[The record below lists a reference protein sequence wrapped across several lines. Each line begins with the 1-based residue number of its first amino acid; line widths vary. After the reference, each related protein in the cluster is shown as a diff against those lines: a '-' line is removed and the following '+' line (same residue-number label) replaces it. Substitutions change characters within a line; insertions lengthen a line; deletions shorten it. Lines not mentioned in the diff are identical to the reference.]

1 MRERGVDR
9 VTVAGLATDYCV
21 RATAL
26 DALHEGFG
34 VTLDTAGSRG
44 IEAQPGDV
52 ERALDEVR
60 AAGGAVR

>member
-1 MRERGVDR
+1 M
-9 VTVAGLATDYCV
+9 

-26 DALHEGFG
+26 DARREGFG

-44 IEAQPGDV
+44 IEAEPGDV